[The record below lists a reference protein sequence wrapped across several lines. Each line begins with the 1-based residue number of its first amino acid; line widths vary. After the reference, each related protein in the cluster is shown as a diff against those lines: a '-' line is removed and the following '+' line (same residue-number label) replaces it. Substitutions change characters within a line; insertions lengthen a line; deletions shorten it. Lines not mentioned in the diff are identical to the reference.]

1 MKTTLIATTILA
13 TLAFTPTT
21 AEANHG
27 RSYGGYC
34 PPPVHYSTPRCP
46 TPPPAVYHRPTV
58 VGHGWGH
65 VAPSRT
71 VTRCDTTY
79 YRGYNT
85 YGGYN
90 SYGGGYYESRQ
101 TYCRPVVTPRPVY
114 VAPTCGPNYYRSGH
128 GYRGTSGAITFRF

>member
-1 MKTTLIATTILA
+1 MKTTLIASAILA
-13 TLAFTPTT
+13 TIAFTPTT

-34 PPPVHYSTPRCP
+34 PPPVHYNPPRCH
-46 TPPPAVYHRPTV
+46 TPPPVVYHRPTV

-65 VAPSRT
+65 VAPPRT

-79 YRGYNT
+79 YRSYNA
-85 YGGYN
+85 YSGGYV
-90 SYGGGYYESRQ
+90 ESRQ

-114 VAPTCGPNYYRSGH
+114 RGSSCGPTYYRSGH
-128 GYRGTSGAITFRF
+128 GYRGTSGSITFRF